1 MIGLQDWFATPP
13 GRYLLAWEQAQF
25 DEAVADVAAHPD
37 VLAEPWVMTPRTL
50 RLNRNPDA
58 GLLNEATPC
67 RDYDHANMVTQ
78 IRH

>member
-1 MIGLQDWFATPP
+1 MIERFTRKGDTLVYEVTVED
-13 GRYLLAWEQAQF
+13 
-25 DEAVADVAAHPD
+25 PD

-50 RLNRNPDA
+50 RLNTNTDA
-58 GLLNEATPC
+58 GLFSEATPC